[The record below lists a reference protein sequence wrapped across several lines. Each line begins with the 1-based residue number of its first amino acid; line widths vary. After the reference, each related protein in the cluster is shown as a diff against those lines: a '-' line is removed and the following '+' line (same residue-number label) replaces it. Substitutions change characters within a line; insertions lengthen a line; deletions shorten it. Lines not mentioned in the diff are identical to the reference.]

1 MKKTLRKDLTIR
13 LWCDT
18 IANVRVR
25 EGRDIPQWQW
35 GCWRLP
41 LETFSIH
48 APSWEVALITL
59 HHATAKDL
67 HMSFLRP
74 LYYPRRGHSF
84 FYLTFEFR
92 FDTIITELIEK
103 QPMMCLWSRDDR
115 LTIGRGDAPTL
126 PPSGLWSSEKGLGRL
141 STHVRPCEF
150 GGSTAGSHGERNISQ
165 ETHAREQALHYFSEC
180 GSAGR
185 KGGTALR
192 ES

>member
-1 MKKTLRKDLTIR
+1 M
-13 LWCDT
+13 
-18 IANVRVR
+18 
-25 EGRDIPQWQW
+25 
-35 GCWRLP
+35 
-41 LETFSIH
+41 
-48 APSWEVALITL
+48 
-59 HHATAKDL
+59 
-67 HMSFLRP
+67 
-74 LYYPRRGHSF
+74 
-84 FYLTFEFR
+84 TFEFR

-103 QPMMCLWSRDDR
+103 QPIAAYDLVMTET
-115 LTIGRGDAPTL
+115 TIGRGDAPTL